1 MMKNSELGAVTYLTQ
16 SKYGRNE
23 NEIMINSYCKDFND
37 YSKITGIGGNLNENK
52 YNTEQGMNAS
62 TTGNLYGIYDMSGGN
77 WEWTE
82 VLYSRYTSK
91 NADIIYNN
99 TANGLY
105 TKSDKNSQLP
115 SNSSKYVTIYPI
127 NMEIEGNDGSINK
140 HYSLWSEIY
149 SDAIYEVSS
158 KCGYNTAW
166 FGDRADEDSDSQE
179 GPFSIRGG
187 KFNYGTEAGIFVFA
201 DTSSTTW
208 YDVRL

>member
-1 MMKNSELGAVTYLTQ
+1 
-16 SKYGRNE
+16 
-23 NEIMINSYCKDFND
+23 MINSYCKDFND

-77 WEWTE
+77 WEWTA

-127 NMEIEGNDGSINK
+127 NMEIEGNYGSINK
-140 HYSLWSEIY
+140 HLNIY
-149 SDAIYEVSS
+149 ILV
-158 KCGYNTAW
+158 
-166 FGDRADEDSDSQE
+166 
-179 GPFSIRGG
+179 
-187 KFNYGTEAGIFVFA
+187 
-201 DTSSTTW
+201 
-208 YDVRL
+208 